1 MIKKV
6 EGIIVSTVDYK
17 ESSKIVNILT
27 KDNGLIGV
35 FANGSKRLKSKLSAT
50 STVLTY
56 GIFHLNDRNNK
67 MPSLL
72 EVDVIDSFKNV
83 RKDLNKMSYSIYL
96 LELSTQV
103 YRHDSNSNIYG
114 LIISALKKINDN
126 FDYQIISYIVELK
139 LLVYLGIKP
148 VIDKCVN
155 CNNKNDI
162 VTISSYKGGYLCKD
176 CVGNEKIYNLKTLKL
191 IRMFYYVDL
200 DKISKINVSENIK
213 KELNLFIDDY
223 YERYSGL
230 YLKTKKFIEKYTIVE
245 NIIG

>member
-1 MIKKV
+1 M
-6 EGIIVSTVDYK
+6 
-17 ESSKIVNILT
+17 
-27 KDNGLIGV
+27 
-35 FANGSKRLKSKLSAT
+35 
-50 STVLTY
+50 
-56 GIFHLNDRNNK
+56 
-67 MPSLL
+67 
-72 EVDVIDSFKNV
+72 
-83 RKDLNKMSYSIYL
+83 
-96 LELSTQV
+96 
-103 YRHDSNSNIYG
+103 
-114 LIISALKKINDN
+114 
-126 FDYQIISYIVELK
+126 
-139 LLVYLGIKP
+139 LVYLGIKP

>member
-1 MIKKV
+1 
-6 EGIIVSTVDYK
+6 
-17 ESSKIVNILT
+17 
-27 KDNGLIGV
+27 
-35 FANGSKRLKSKLSAT
+35 
-50 STVLTY
+50 
-56 GIFHLNDRNNK
+56 

-96 LELSTQV
+96 VELSTQV
-103 YRHDSNSNIYG
+103 FRDDSNSNIYG

-139 LLVYLGIKP
+139 LLLYLRRKP

-155 CNNKNDI
+155 CNNRNDI

-245 NIIG
+245 KIIG